1 MANEGISGN
10 SSPRCKAF
18 LQSGQRQACL
28 PMCPRLSISRKSPR
42 VNGLTGSKSTFKKD
56 TKRQGIYPRANN
68 FVENGNELSLKK
80 QTKFS
85 LKAFFLKK
93 KTKLATF
100 SCEPSFLGTST
111 VSTSPIFFLLG
122 IYLLLFSFIQYLKK
136 KKKVPT
142 QPNNSSSI

>member
-18 LQSGQRQACL
+18 PQSGQRQACL

-68 FVENGNELSLKK
+68 FVESGNELSLKK

-93 KTKLATF
+93 KNQNWPLFLA
-100 SCEPSFLGTST
+100 SHPFLAL
-111 VSTSPIFFLLG
+111 P
-122 IYLLLFSFIQYLKK
+122 Q
-136 KKKVPT
+136 
-142 QPNNSSSI
+142 

>member
-1 MANEGISGN
+1 
-10 SSPRCKAF
+10 
-18 LQSGQRQACL
+18 
-28 PMCPRLSISRKSPR
+28 MCPRLSISRKSPR

-93 KTKLATF
+93 KKKT
-100 SCEPSFLGTST
+100 GH
-111 VSTSPIFFLLG
+111 FFLRVILSWHF
-122 IYLLLFSFIQYLKK
+122 YSKYFSSILSPRHIFASVQLHSVFKK
-136 KKKVPT
+136 KK
-142 QPNNSSSI
+142 NSSHPTKQFFLNLKLLPAWQ

>member
-1 MANEGISGN
+1 MENKGQLSGGNKKMANEGISGN

-93 KTKLATF
+93 KQNWPLFLA
-100 SCEPSFLGTST
+100 SHSFLAL
-111 VSTSPIFFLLG
+111 P
-122 IYLLLFSFIQYLKK
+122 
-136 KKKVPT
+136 
-142 QPNNSSSI
+142 

>member
-1 MANEGISGN
+1 MANEGTSGN
-10 SSPRCKAF
+10 SSQRCKAF
-18 LQSGQRQACL
+18 PQSGQRQACL

-85 LKAFFLKK
+85 LKAFFLEKK
-93 KTKLATF
+93 KLATF

-111 VSTSPIFFLLG
+111 VSTSLFFLPG
-122 IYLLLFSFIQYLKK
+122 MYLLLFSFIQHLKK
-136 KKKVPT
+136 KIVPT

>member
-10 SSPRCKAF
+10 SSQRCKAF
-18 LQSGQRQACL
+18 PQSGQRQACL

-85 LKAFFLKK
+85 LKAFFLEKK
-93 KTKLATF
+93 KT
-100 SCEPSFLGTST
+100 GH
-111 VSTSPIFFLLG
+111 FFLRAILSWHFHSK
-122 IYLLLFSFIQYLKK
+122 YFSILSPGHVFASVQLHSAFKK
-136 KKKVPT
+136 KIVPT

>member
-1 MANEGISGN
+1 M
-10 SSPRCKAF
+10 
-18 LQSGQRQACL
+18 QSVPAEWPKACL

-42 VNGLTGSKSTFKKD
+42 VNELTGSKSTFKKD

-93 KTKLATF
+93 KKPKLATF

-111 VSTSPIFFLLG
+111 VSTSPLFFLLG

-136 KKKVPT
+136 KIVPT